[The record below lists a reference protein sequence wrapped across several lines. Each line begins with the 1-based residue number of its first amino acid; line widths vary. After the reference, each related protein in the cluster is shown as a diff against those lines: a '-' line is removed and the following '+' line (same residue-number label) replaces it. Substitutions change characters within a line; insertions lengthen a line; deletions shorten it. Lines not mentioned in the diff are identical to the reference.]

1 MVKVVGG
8 RNAEEARPPSNHTKQ
23 RGLQVPKHAT
33 HSSFHVCSPLVQSD
47 FQSRLPDRTA
57 RRVFV
62 NGSSQ
67 SFVLEM
73 AQVGSVAQPQ
83 SWCKY

>member
-1 MVKVVGG
+1 MVKFIGG
-8 RNAEEARPPSNHTKQ
+8 RNAEEARPPSNHTKH
-23 RGLQVPKHAT
+23 RGVQVPKHST
-33 HSSFHVCSPLVQSD
+33 HSSFHVCSPLLLSD

-62 NGSSQ
+62 MDQ
-67 SFVLEM
+67 ARPFVLET

-83 SWCKY
+83 SWPKY